1 MRLNSIEGL
10 ILPNKKDE
18 EFLKINFDPLFAY
31 DFKEHKKYELEI
43 DGLKTIDDENS
54 YESLLFD
61 ITKSLDK
68 TQKVI
73 KINKSNT
80 NTIYIVHKIN
90 EDETFFTNS
99 VIIEVEKDVHA
110 KVVEV
115 FVNSSKNSAYC
126 VNRNFEIASNASLEY
141 VKIQDFNASNSLI
154 FNALIKQEESSN
166 VDFTNFEYGDGFIL
180 NNFINN
186 INNKNITYNLNG
198 LVKLNNDASCSNLI
212 KTVHIEKSSLS
223 NINYKHSL
231 KDSSKAIFKA
241 KSRVLETAL
250 YSKAFQN
257 TDTIL
262 LSDDATIFAQ
272 PHLEIYIDEL
282 EASHGATTG
291 TLSKEQ
297 LLYLQSRGISEAL
310 AYEMLLNAFEE
321 KIVNN
326 IKDESIKE
334 FVKSFKKDLYV

>member
-1 MRLNSIEGL
+1 MKINDIKGL

-18 EFLKINFDPLFAY
+18 EFLKINLDALFSY
-31 DFKEHKKYELEI
+31 DFKEQQTYEFDIMGLE
-43 DGLKTIDDENS
+43 TIEDKNTYDS
-54 YESLLFD
+54 ILFD
-61 ITKSLDK
+61 ITRSIDN

-73 KINKSNT
+73 TINKN
-80 NTIYIVHKIN
+80 IAEPIFLIHKIK

-99 VIIEVEKDVHA
+99 LKIKVA
-110 KVVEV
+110 KGIKAQLVEV
-115 FVNSSKNSAYC
+115 FVTNSKNSLYS
-126 VNRNFEIASNASLEY
+126 VNRNFELDENANLEY
-141 VKIQDFNASNSLI
+141 VKVQDINESNSFI
-154 FNALIKQEESSN
+154 FNSNIEQKNSSN
-166 VDFTNFEYGDGFIL
+166 IDFTNFEYGNGFIL

-186 INNKNITYNLNG
+186 INSEKITYNLNG
-198 LVKLNNDASCSNLI
+198 LVKLKDDTTCSNLI
-212 KTVHIEKSSLS
+212 KTVHIAQSSLS

-250 YSKAFQN
+250 FSKAFQN

-291 TLSKEQ
+291 TLNKEQ
-297 LLYLQSRGISEAL
+297 LLYLQTRGIPKDL
-310 AYEMLLNAFEE
+310 AYEMLLKAFEE

-326 IKDESIKE
+326 IKDEIIKE
-334 FVKSFKKDLYV
+334 FVQEYKKEQYV